1 MDSFMFPY
9 VKDIYNLISKKVSM
23 KTKRSSRFILNLL
36 GIGTAISLL
45 GDATLYTV
53 LPHPEIIAQLG
64 ITLPMVGLLLGANR
78 AIRLVL
84 NGPVGILY
92 DRIPR
97 RGLLIAAL
105 SVGACS
111 SIFYAVGDGFWPLL
125 VGRIFWGLAWSLLW
139 VGGNSVVLDV
149 STEENRGHN
158 SGIYQMWF
166 FIGVA
171 TASFFGAILT
181 DMFGFRSGQLISA
194 TVIGATALAWF
205 FFLPE
210 TRKYETTSKDADK
223 ETGKSAA
230 IRFPWRIITATSFTV
245 FIARFV
251 AWGVLSA
258 TSILWLSDIFGEGVQ
273 ISTLFIPIATLTGL
287 YTALSNLS
295 SVVST
300 RFAGSVSDRFG
311 RRWPV
316 IGLAMVFGGLGLW
329 LMSGKIYSLAMIGAF
344 LVPLAGSSTETLIPA
359 IAGDR
364 VPKNIRSRALGM
376 INTAGDLGATIG
388 PFAAL
393 GAINLGWL
401 SLSGIYKIA
410 GVLFGVVAVLALS
423 PLAARQS
430 STKVTN
436 E

>member
-1 MDSFMFPY
+1 M
-9 VKDIYNLISKKVSM
+9 NEN
-23 KTKRSSRFILNLL
+23 KRTRSILNLL

-53 LPHPEIIAQLG
+53 LPHPDISTQLG
-64 ITLPMVGLLLGANR
+64 ITLSMVGLLLGVNR

-92 DRIPR
+92 DHMPR

-105 SVGACS
+105 SLGAGS
-111 SIFYAVGDGFWPLL
+111 SVFYAVGIGFWPLL
-125 VGRIFWGLAWSLLW
+125 MGRIFWGLAWSLLW

-166 FIGVA
+166 SIGVA
-171 TASFFGAILT
+171 TSSFFGAMLT
-181 DMFGFRSGQLISA
+181 DMFGFRSGQWISVA
-194 TVIGATALAWF
+194 IMAATALAWF

-210 TRKYETTSKDADK
+210 TRLNEATAKDTVK
-223 ETGKSAA
+223 ETDKSATM
-230 IRFPWRIITATSFTV
+230 RLPWKVIAVTSFTV
-245 FIARFV
+245 SIARFL
-251 AWGVLSA
+251 AWGVLAA
-258 TSILWLSDIFGEGVQ
+258 TAILWLSTLFGDGMQ
-273 ISTLFIPIATLTGL
+273 IATLFIPIATLTGL
-287 YTALSNLS
+287 YTALSNLTS
-295 SVVST
+295 IGST
-300 RFAGSVSDRFG
+300 PVAGFVSDRFG

-316 IGLAMVFGGLGLW
+316 IGLAMIVGGLGLW
-329 LMSGKIYSLAMIGAF
+329 LMSGEIRSLALIGAF

-364 VPKNIRSRALGM
+364 VPKNLRSRALGL

-393 GAINLGWL
+393 GALNLGWFPL
-401 SLSGIYKIA
+401 GEIYKIG
-410 GVLFGVVAVLALS
+410 GVFFGVVAVLALS
-423 PLAARQS
+423 PLVSRQS
-430 STKVTN
+430 RTTVAD